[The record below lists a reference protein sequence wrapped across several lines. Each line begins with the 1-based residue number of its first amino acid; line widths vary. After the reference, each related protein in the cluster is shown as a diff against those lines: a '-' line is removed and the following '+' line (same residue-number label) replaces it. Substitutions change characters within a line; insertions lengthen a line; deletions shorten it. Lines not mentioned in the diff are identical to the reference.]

1 VRKARRATPPK
12 AHSVAFRVT
21 EEEWQKLLRAANQAG
36 TSIPRFTK
44 RVVFQK
50 LGLLVGGKG
59 F

>member
-1 VRKARRATPPK
+1 MAQVRALVRKL
-12 AHSVAFRVT
+12 V
-21 EEEWQKLLRAANQAG
+21 LRAANEEG

-44 RVVFQK
+44 RAVFQK

>member
-1 VRKARRATPPK
+1 MLNAALTREGYE
-12 AHSVAFRVT
+12 AFYAP
-21 EEEWQKLLRAANQAG
+21 EAEWQILLRAANREE

-44 RVVFQK
+44 RAVFQK